1 MIIPGTESF
10 FLPGNCAGGAIVK
23 KILLATLLAGAVCS
37 PLAYDGGYSH
47 VEAAEAVHAGAG
59 QGAEADNL
67 LLVNKTN
74 KLPDDYEEKVD
85 LVTVKNCFGKEF
97 QVERETY
104 KHFLCGQ
111 LLLAPARP
119 SGR

>member
-37 PLAYDGGYSH
+37 PLAYDGGGSQ
-47 VEAAEAVHAGAG
+47 VEAAEAV
-59 QGAEADNL
+59 QIAETDNL

>member
-1 MIIPGTESF
+1 M
-10 FLPGNCAGGAIVK
+10 K
-23 KILLATLLAGAVCS
+23 KILLSALLAGAVCS
-37 PLAYDGGYSH
+37 PLAYDGGGSQ
-47 VEAAEAVHAGAG
+47 VEAAEAVQAGAY
-59 QGAEADNL
+59 QAAETDNL

-104 KHFLCGQ
+104 KNFLCGQ